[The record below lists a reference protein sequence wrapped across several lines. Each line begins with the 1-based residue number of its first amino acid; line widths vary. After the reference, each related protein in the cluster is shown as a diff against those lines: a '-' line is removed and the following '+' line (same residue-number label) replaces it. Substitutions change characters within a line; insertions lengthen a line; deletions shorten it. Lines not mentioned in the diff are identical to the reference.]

1 MTTEEFQ
8 DQAEETVRSLPET
21 AKMVIMQPTAF
32 FRTMPRSGGF
42 FSPLIFMLV
51 MSVIYAVI
59 ATVVSV
65 VSFGWLGMA
74 SIFTLILTPIFAI
87 IGVFITAA
95 IVCVI
100 WMMMGSKEKF
110 EASFRIVCY
119 CAAIWPIGAVL
130 GLIPYVGVAAW
141 LIWGIWLM
149 ILASVHIHQIAQKT
163 ATVVFGII
171 GLVLLLLTLGG
182 QYAGQQSMQQ
192 LEDLQGQFEGLD
204 PNNPEDAAK
213 MLEKMM
219 ELQQQEQQQ
228 Q

>member
-21 AKMVIMQPTAF
+21 AKMVVMQPTAF
-32 FRTMPRSGGF
+32 FQTMPRSGGF
-42 FSPLIFMLV
+42 VSPLIFMLV

-59 ATVVSV
+59 ATLASI
-65 VSFGWLGMA
+65 VSFGWLGMTA
-74 SIFTLILTPIFAI
+74 IFSVILTPIFAI
-87 IGVFITAA
+87 IGVFVVAA

-119 CAAIWPIGAVL
+119 CSAIWPIVAVL
-130 GLIPYVGVAAW
+130 GLIPYVGGAVGV
-141 LIWGIWLM
+141 IWGSWLL
-149 ILASVHIHQIAQKT
+149 ILASVHVHQIAQKT
-163 ATVVFGII
+163 ATIVFGII
-171 GLVLLLLTLGG
+171 GLIFVLLSLGG
-182 QYAGQQSMQQ
+182 QYASQQSMQQ

-219 ELQQQEQQQ
+219 ELQQQQEQQQ
-228 Q
+228 